1 MYIVRAYNYNI
12 FHSCCVW
19 INGIRS
25 EVLLYCH
32 AIEYYCTT
40 LNLENTGY
48 YLSSVTGDIK
58 ADLPANSQAV
68 LIPLHIYWVARTN
81 LLQPWKGKKSKTGG
95 VTLIKMKLVLRFT
108 MC

>member
-19 INGIRS
+19 ITGIRR

-32 AIEYYCTT
+32 SIEYYCTT

-48 YLSSVTGDIK
+48 YLSSVTGGIK
-58 ADLPANSQAV
+58 EDLPAHSQAV
-68 LIPLHIYWVARTN
+68 LIPLHIYWVARKVRPPCLIPKPAPTLEGEKN
-81 LLQPWKGKKSKTGG
+81 LKLLGG
-95 VTLIKMKLVLRFT
+95 EGGLL
-108 MC
+108 